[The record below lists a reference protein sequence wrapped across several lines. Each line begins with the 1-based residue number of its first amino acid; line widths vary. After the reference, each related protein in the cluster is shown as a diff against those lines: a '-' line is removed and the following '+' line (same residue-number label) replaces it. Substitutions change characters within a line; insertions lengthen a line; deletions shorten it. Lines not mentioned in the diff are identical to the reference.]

1 MQVNNANVVKDEL
14 NKVGVVKS
22 IQNDGEVW
30 SVKFKNNPLE
40 FDVRWDIVEGVN
52 IKQIFTQSDVK
63 PDDTIVVNL
72 TFDL

>member
-1 MQVNNANVVKDEL
+1 
-14 NKVGVVKS
+14 
-22 IQNDGEVW
+22 VW